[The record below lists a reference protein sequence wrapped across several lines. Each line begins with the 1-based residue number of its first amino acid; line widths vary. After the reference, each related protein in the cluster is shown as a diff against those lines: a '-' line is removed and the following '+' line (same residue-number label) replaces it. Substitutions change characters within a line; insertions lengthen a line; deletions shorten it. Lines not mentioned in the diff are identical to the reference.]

1 MADQQVL
8 TSDQIIACIQEIM
21 SGTAPSS
28 QVGAFLFALRGTY
41 PTLCLRASNEPSA
54 DLALSPIIR

>member
-28 QVGAFLFALRGTY
+28 QVGAFLFALRGTD
-41 PTLCLRASNEPSA
+41 PCFSVCAPRAFS
-54 DLALSPIIR
+54 